1 MSYDRREIVPVDGS
15 TRAIPVIVLT
25 SCKEEKDPLM
35 SCNLGVNGYIQRLL
49 GFAFRKM
56 FHTLGLFWLLLN
68 RLSSQ
73 QTLHASAEKS
83 G

>member
-1 MSYDRREIVPVDGS
+1 MSFERSEIVPVDGS

-25 SCKEEKDPLM
+25 SCKEEKSPVT